1 MENKTSDNKNNVVA
15 NSGNETF
22 DFSKIISLEAA
33 SRYQM
38 IIISKNGS
46 TLKVGMLDPEDIE
59 SQDALRFLL
68 NRHSL
73 NAEVYKISKPEFE
86 KGIKKYEETKM
97 IVGEALEDIAEEEKK
112 EAEKKKVVESDRR
125 VEDLVESAPVAKIVD
140 VLVENAIEGE
150 ASDIHIEPEEKQ
162 IKVRFRV
169 DGVLH
174 SSLFLPKHVGPSIV
188 SRIKIL
194 SNLKIDEK
202 RKPQD
207 GRFKVVYKNRN
218 IDLRVSTLPVAEG
231 EKVVMRVLDEKRSQ
245 IDLEG
250 LGIWGKGR
258 TILEEEIQE
267 PFGLIII
274 SGPTGSGKSTTLYTV
289 LSMMDREEKNII
301 TLEDPVE
308 YRIAGINQSQIHP
321 EINFTFASGLRSILR
336 QDPDIIMVGEI
347 RDEET
352 AELTVHAALTGHL
365 VLSTL
370 HTNNAVGTI
379 PRLVDMKVEPFLL
392 SSSLRLIIGQRLV
405 RRICDHCKEEV
416 KPSEKMEQMMR
427 EVLARIPQDQKDAVE
442 IDEKNLTTYRGK
454 GCEYCSYTGMKGRIG
469 VFEIVKIT
477 DTMKKIV
484 ETGELKG
491 DILWEEFYRQGA
503 ITMRE
508 DGVIKVLKGVT
519 TMEEVERATA
529 DTVKD
534 KTMAPAKEDE
544 QIV

>member
-1 MENKTSDNKNNVVA
+1 MDSQTSNIPIEDKKA
-15 NSGNETF
+15 EPF

-33 SRYQM
+33 NRYQM
-38 IIISKNGS
+38 VALSKHGS
-46 TLKVGMLDPEDIE
+46 TLKVGMIDPENIE

-68 NRHSL
+68 NRHGL
-73 NAEVYKISKPEFE
+73 NAEVYKISPPEFA
-86 KGIKKYEETKM
+86 KGIKKYEEAKL
-97 IVGEALEDIAEEEKK
+97 IVGEALEDIEEEEKK
-112 EAEKKKVVESDRR
+112 EAEKKKVLTSEKK

-140 VLVENAIEGE
+140 VLVENAIEGD

-207 GRFKVVYKNRN
+207 GRFKVVYKGRN

-245 IDLEG
+245 VDLEG
-250 LGIWGKGR
+250 LGAWGKGR
-258 TILEEEIQE
+258 AILEEEIQE

-289 LSMMDREEKNII
+289 LSMMDREEKNVI

-336 QDPDIIMVGEI
+336 QDPDVIMVGEI

-370 HTNNAVGTI
+370 HTNNAVGAI

-405 RRICDHCKEEV
+405 RKICDHCKEEI
-416 KPSEKMEQMMR
+416 KPSEKVEKMMK
-427 EVLARIPQDQKDAVE
+427 EVLARIPQDQKDAMEV
-442 IDEKNLTTYRGK
+442 DENNLKMYRGK
-454 GCEYCSYTGMKGRIG
+454 GCEYCSNTGMKGRVG

-477 DTMKKIV
+477 DKMKKII
-484 ETGELKG
+484 EAGELKG
-491 DILWEEFYRQGA
+491 DVLWEEFYRQGA

-508 DGVIKVLKGVT
+508 DGVIKVIKGLT

-529 DTVKD
+529 DTTKD
-534 KTMAPAKEDE
+534 KTIAPTKEEE